1 LERYPERDAAKM
13 AENSNGTAKR
23 KPRGKPFKAGESG
36 NPGGRP
42 KRTAEEL
49 DLIAACKERAPE
61 ALAVIA
67 GIMTKGENERN
78 RLAAANAI
86 IERGYGKPVQPVE
99 ASGPNGGPIETV
111 TTVVLVAL
119 DGDGKHSAS

>member
-1 LERYPERDAAKM
+1 MPQNRKVTDKPKRAAPK
-13 AENSNGTAKR
+13 TA
-23 KPRGKPFKAGESG
+23 FKKGVSG

-49 DLIAACKERAPE
+49 DLIAACKGRTPA
-61 ALAVIA
+61 ALAVIES
-67 GIMTKGENERN
+67 IMMEGENERN
-78 RLAAANAI
+78 KLSAAMAI

-111 TTVVLVAL
+111 TQVTLVAL
-119 DGDGKHSAS
+119 KGEQ

>member
-1 LERYPERDAAKM
+1 M

-49 DLIAACKERAPE
+49 DLIAACKEKAPE

-111 TTVVLVAL
+111 TTVALVAL